1 MQAKYN
7 ELHNCWQ
14 FGYCKDFRSN
24 SSDHPASSKIGMQK
38 CKKFYCVNLRGI
50 SAIFSYPRIGCRFET
65 CQVKVCFANPCI
77 SRICN
82 QSIYPFCA
90 SLKQEILMILVW
102 NYLGTRWEYARC
114 PKVKV
119 AKINPSKLSAE
130 QTPYMPSIPSVSTC
144 PPHLL
149 PSKEWEVE
157 FLADFSNL
165 RMVCPDSFA
174 AG

>member
-1 MQAKYN
+1 MV
-7 ELHNCWQ
+7 
-14 FGYCKDFRSN
+14 
-24 SSDHPASSKIGMQK
+24 I
-38 CKKFYCVNLRGI
+38 
-50 SAIFSYPRIGCRFET
+50 
-65 CQVKVCFANPCI
+65 
-77 SRICN
+77 
-82 QSIYPFCA
+82 
-90 SLKQEILMILVW
+90 
-102 NYLGTRWEYARC
+102 RWEYARC

-119 AKINPSKLSAE
+119 AKIDPGKLSAE

-149 PSKEWEVE
+149 PSKEWEME